1 MNLRQRART
10 GAPKRRDI
18 QKINSTVKNTAN
30 RAGGRRMTL
39 LDTVI
44 GKVVGLF
51 VDDDFLACSRLVVV
65 GITAMVLR
73 GTPMD
78 AIAAAAV
85 LAGGCLAVLVVG
97 VLRTARSRESR

>member
-1 MNLRQRART
+1 M
-10 GAPKRRDI
+10 
-18 QKINSTVKNTAN
+18 
-30 RAGGRRMTL
+30 MTL

-44 GKVVGLF
+44 RKVVGLF
-51 VDDDFLACSRLVVV
+51 VDDDFLACSILVVV

-78 AIAAAAV
+78 AVAAAVVV